1 MAHAYGPTWVIVLH
15 HLWYLMLMR
24 NSVTYLI
31 LRRTVGYTNHQRFHH
46 YNRGTYSRSISCR
59 QSIGY
64 KFDQVWVIC
73 STLKSST
80 HVKCLFGRQRSLF
93 FCTILGALH
102 KNVLCKVFK
111 PWTTNQLIQ
120 LLVNQL
126 PFVTIVVCNLACPKL
141 QLIIVVFN
149 LVCQKF
155 LLSIVILVN

>member
-64 KFDQVWVIC
+64 KFDQVGSMFNIEVFNACQMPFWP
-73 STLKSST
+73 SKKSFFLFCFGGTSQ
-80 HVKCLFGRQRSLF
+80 KCALQKFLN
-93 FCTILGALH
+93 LGQL
-102 KNVLCKVFK
+102 
-111 PWTTNQLIQ
+111 NQLIQ

-126 PFVTIVVCNLACPKL
+126 PFVTIVVCDFTCQKL
-141 QLIIVVFN
+141 QLTLF
-149 LVCQKF
+149 F
-155 LLSIVILVN
+155 